1 MHLALICQHKSQ
13 DDMIVIMIRIL
24 KAQKHLSK
32 KRGWLYGTLIFFL
45 ILLIIFYFYVLRDLP
60 SPTKLSTTTLP
71 QSTKIYD
78 RKDRLLYTI
87 YADKNQSFMPLS
99 QIPLHL
105 QHATIAIEDKDFY
118 RHGAIDLRGIIRA
131 GYSTLFKKDL
141 QGGSTITQQLVKT
154 SLLSPERTLQ
164 RKAKELLESVATEI
178 IYSKDKILEMY
189 LNQVPYGGTA
199 YGVEAAAQT
208 YFGKNV
214 KQLSLAESALLAG
227 LPESPTTYSP
237 FGSHPELAKQRQVE
251 ILTAMKNQEYISQS
265 EFESAKSSPLIYRK
279 LSNPILAP
287 HFVLYVKDLLV
298 KKYGVKTVEQGGLR
312 VTTSLDLDIQNFAQS
327 TVASEVADLKNY
339 HVGNGAALVTRPGTG
354 EILAMIG
361 SKDYFDE
368 LTDGNVN
375 VTLAKRQPG
384 SSIKP
389 INYAV
394 GLIKGYNAA
403 TPFVDQ
409 AICFPNPA
417 GQAPYCPKN
426 YDGKYHGVM
435 QMRFALGNSI
445 NTSAVQMLKLN
456 GIDAMIATAAAMGI
470 NEYKKDPSRYGL
482 SLALG
487 GGEVTMLEMA
497 TAYGVFANNGYRID
511 LHPLLKVVNG
521 QGRILEQYSPPSS
534 PIFGKK
540 ALPAGVAFIIS
551 HILADNGARLLS
563 FGPSSELRVGKS
575 LPVSVKTGT
584 TNDFRDNW
592 TIGYT
597 PSYVVTVWVGNND
610 NTSMN
615 GLASGI
621 TGAAPIWNKIMTQ
634 LVSNTPAEQMRQ
646 PTNVIGK
653 TICSTSG
660 LYPPPAD
667 KGSCPTR
674 FEYFIKGT
682 EPKKSDPGLQK
693 VFIDKTTQD
702 LAKPGQTENVE
713 ERDMIIVTDPLNNRY
728 CVTCAHPSP
737 TPSP

>member
-1 MHLALICQHKSQ
+1 MITIHK
-13 DDMIVIMIRIL
+13 
-24 KAQKHLSK
+24 AYKHLSR
-32 KRGWLYGTLIFFL
+32 KRIWIYSALAIFFL
-45 ILLIIFYFYVLRDLP
+45 LFIGFYFYVLKDLP
-60 SPTKLSTTTLP
+60 SPTRLSTTNLP

-78 RKDRLLYTI
+78 RRQRLLYTI
-87 YADKNQSFMPLS
+87 YADKNQSFVPLS

-118 RHGAIDLRGIIRA
+118 YHGAVDLRGILRA
-131 GYSTLFKKDL
+131 GYATLFKKDL

-164 RKAKELLESVATEI
+164 RKAKELLESIATEV
-178 IYSKDKILEMY
+178 IYTKPKILEMY

-237 FGSHPELAKQRQVE
+237 FGSHPEFAKQRQVE
-251 ILTAMKNQEYISQS
+251 ILTAMKSQGYITEA
-265 EFESAKSSPLIYRK
+265 EFKLAKASPLLYRK
-279 LSNPILAP
+279 LTNPIIAP

-298 KKYGVKTVEQGGLR
+298 KKYGVKTVEQGGLS
-312 VTTSLDLDIQNFAQS
+312 VTTSLDLDIQNFAQT

-339 HVGNGAALVTRPGTG
+339 HVGNGAAVITKPGTG
-354 EILAMIG
+354 EILAMVG

-368 LTDGNVN
+368 FGDGNVN
-375 VTLAKRQPG
+375 VTLSHRQPG

-394 GLIKGYNAA
+394 GLIKGYSAA

-409 AICFPNPA
+409 AICFPNLA

-445 NTSAVQMLKLN
+445 NTSAVQMLKIN
-456 GIDAMIATAAAMGI
+456 GVDAMIATAAAMGI
-470 NEYKKDPSRYGL
+470 NGYKKDPSRYGL

-511 LHPLLKVVNG
+511 LHPLLRVVNS
-521 QGRILEQYSPPSS
+521 QGRILEQYSAPTS
-534 PIFGKK
+534 PIFGEKV
-540 ALPAGVAFIIS
+540 LPTGVAFIIS
-551 HILADNGARLLS
+551 HILADNGARLLA
-563 FGPSSELRVGKS
+563 FGPSSELKIGKS

-584 TNDFRDNW
+584 TNDYRDNW

-597 PSYVVTVWVGNND
+597 PSFVVTVWVGNND
-610 NTSMN
+610 NTPMN

-621 TGAAPIWNKIMTQ
+621 TGAAPIWNKIMTH
-634 LVSNTPAEQMRQ
+634 LLSNSPAEQLRQ
-646 PTNVIGK
+646 PTNIIGK

-660 LYPPPAD
+660 LYPPPPD

-674 FEYFIKGT
+674 FEYFIRGT
-682 EPKKSDPGLQK
+682 EPKKSDAGLQK

-702 LAKPGQTENVE
+702 LAKPGQTDNIE
-713 ERDMIIVTDPLNNRY
+713 ERDAMIVTDPLNNRY
-728 CVTCAHPSP
+728 CVTCAHI
-737 TPSP
+737 TPSPSP